1 MRVIELDAS
10 GWTTPQHF
18 YDALLPSIGAPD
30 WHGNN
35 VNALIDSMIHGDIN
49 SIEAPYRLEVAGMKN
64 ADEDVFEELIFAFA
78 RLARHGATAHLT
90 SDKASIEIT

>member
-1 MRVIELDAS
+1 MRIIELNAS
-10 GWTTPQHF
+10 GWTTRQHF

-49 SIEAPYRLEVAGMKN
+49 SVEAPYRVEVSGLNK
-64 ADEDVFEELIFAFA
+64 ADEDVFDELIFAFS
-78 RLARHGATAHLT
+78 RLSRHGAIAHFT
-90 SDKASIEIT
+90 SDKASVEIV